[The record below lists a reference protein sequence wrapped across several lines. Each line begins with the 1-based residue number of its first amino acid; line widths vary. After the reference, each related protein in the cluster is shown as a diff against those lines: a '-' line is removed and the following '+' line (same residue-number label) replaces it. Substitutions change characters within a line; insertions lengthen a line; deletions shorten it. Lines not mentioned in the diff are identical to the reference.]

1 MMRPFTALALLLTIC
16 GCQQKPVV
24 PTAQQL
30 VANPALL
37 TEWQEKCNSG
47 ENSQIAPAQK
57 SNLCSTTQQ
66 ATISVAQR
74 KAARETDDFYEANT
88 LRKK

>member
-1 MMRPFTALALLLTIC
+1 MRRFTALTFLLTIC
-16 GCQQKPVV
+16 GCQQQPVV

-37 TEWQEKCNSG
+37 AEWQGKCNTG
-47 ENSQIAPAQK
+47 EYSQAAPAQK

-66 ATISVAQR
+66 ATISVAQQR
-74 KAARETDDFYEANT
+74 ATKETDDFYDANT